1 VPFKPWAGEWCDRM
15 ILGGGNDGGLS
26 THRDRERE
34 RGRRAG
40 ERVVAR

>member
-1 VPFKPWAGEWCDRM
+1 M

-34 RGRRAG
+34 REED
-40 ERVVAR
+40 ERVREWSRGDSDPYFP